1 MNSKEFS
8 THIEELVKNKRG
20 ISYMEAVLHFCEKND
35 IDPATVN
42 SIISKSIRDKI
53 EVEAQNLNYLP
64 KKAKLPGV

>member
-8 THIEELVKNKRG
+8 SKIEEIVKEKKG
-20 ISYMEAVLHFCEKND
+20 ITYMDAVLYFCEKND
-35 IDPATVN
+35 IDPSTVN

>member
-8 THIEELVKNKRG
+8 VKIEEIIKAKKG
-20 ISYMEAVLHFCEKND
+20 ISYMDAVLYFCEKND
-35 IDPATVN
+35 IDPSTVN